1 MRKLSEINEAM
12 RQSKEEGVIA
22 ESDDLT
28 TNAAEEARGN

>member
-12 RQSKEEGVIA
+12 RRSKEEGVIA

-28 TNAAEEARGN
+28 TNVDEEERGE

>member
-12 RQSKEEGVIA
+12 RRSKGEGGIA

-28 TNAAEEARGN
+28 TNVEEETRGN